1 MNYKKFQGISINKT
15 LATQIIFVVA
25 VASVILIFEKLSDKE
40 PFAEFDKSKEA
51 ALLVDFDNIKRMFA
65 GEVIGGMT
73 ILDALNA
80 SVAAGQIKLTYYVD
94 SDNNTRVKEINDHT
108 TNRDIQFTFY
118 INSRKIDQSELNKT
132 PIRPGD
138 KITIKLE

>member
-15 LATQIIFVVA
+15 LAAQIIFVLV
-25 VASVILIFEKLSDKE
+25 VASVLLFFEKLSDKQ
-40 PFAEFDKSKEA
+40 PLAEFDESKEA

-65 GEVIGGMT
+65 GEVVSGMT

-80 SVAAGQIKLTYYVD
+80 SVAAGQIKLTYHVD
-94 SDNNTRVKEINDHT
+94 GDNNTRVKEINDHT
-108 TNRDIQFTFY
+108 TNGDIQFTFY

-138 KITIKLE
+138 KIMIRLE